1 MEVVLRCENY
11 VQVDALTV
19 VDKVHVVKNCY
30 TVCLLFNRWF
40 TSVIL
45 NKSTVSGE
53 EFPCADVCGESE
65 DFSE

>member
-1 MEVVLRCENY
+1 MPITD
-11 VQVDALTV
+11 QAKD
-19 VDKVHVVKNCY
+19 VVKNCY

>member
-1 MEVVLRCENY
+1 MPISD
-11 VQVDALTV
+11 QAKD
-19 VDKVHVVKNCY
+19 VVKNCY

-53 EFPCADVCGESE
+53 EFLAPMYVEKARIFRSNLTM
-65 DFSE
+65 FRQF